1 MQFGKMAAIA
11 TMLMMVAG
19 CATSEAFG
27 VVGEGGQVYTGQMSG
42 GSNGQI
48 TLDNGQGTRC
58 VGEYSG
64 RSSTARTA
72 ATIGFVLIGGRPPPL
87 PSGAGRALLTC
98 SDGQQAVIQFTSTG
112 GESGYGVGTTRDGQ
126 PVRFTYGM
134 SREQSASYLQVQP
147 ALSGSPPSRP
157 SGVIGSGTGFFV
169 TRQGQVLTN
178 AHVVERCR
186 TVSVTTLNGETMP
199 GTVAGTDKSNDL
211 ALLGTGTPRQTVA
224 ALRGSRPVRQGEAVV
239 AYGCPLSGALSSGG
253 VSTSG
258 SISALQGLG
267 NDSRYLQMS
276 APVQPGN
283 SGGPLFDTT
292 GAVVGVV
299 SARLGGRAGQ
309 GAQNV
314 NFAIK
319 ADVVRTFLA
328 SQGVTGETAA
338 GGRELSMPDI
348 AERAHVFTVFIECKG

>member
-1 MQFGKMAAIA
+1 MAATIGV
-11 TMLMMVAG
+11 LMTVAG

-27 VVGEGGQVYTGQMSG
+27 IVGDGGEVFTGQMSG

-48 TLDNGQGTRC
+48 TLNNGRGTRC
-58 VGEYSG
+58 VGEFSG
-64 RSSTARTA
+64 RSSTARTVA
-72 ATIGFVLIGGRPPPL
+72 WVLIGGVPPPL
-87 PSGAGRALLTC
+87 SGGGRALLTC
-98 SDGQQAVIQFTSTG
+98 SDGQQALIQFTSTG
-112 GESGYGVGTTRDGQ
+112 EASGYGFGTTRDGQ

-134 SREQSASYLQVQP
+134 TREQSASYLQVQP
-147 ALSGSPPSRP
+147 ASSGSAPSRP

-169 TRQGQVLTN
+169 TRQGQVVTN

-186 TVSVTTLNGETMP
+186 AVSVTTLNGETM
-199 GTVAGTDKSNDL
+199 TASVAGTDKSNDL
-211 ALLGTGTPRQTVA
+211 ALLGTGTPRQAVA
-224 ALRGSRPVRQGEAVV
+224 ALRSGRPVRQGEGVV
-239 AYGCPLSGALSSGG
+239 AYGFPLSGALSSGG

-267 NDSRYLQMS
+267 DDSRYVQMS
-276 APVQPGN
+276 TPVQPGN
-283 SGGPLFDTT
+283 SGGPLLDMT

-328 SQGVTGETAA
+328 SQGVAPETAA
-338 GGRELSMPDI
+338 GGRELSVPDI
-348 AERAHVFTVFIECKG
+348 ADRARAFTVFIECKG

>member
-1 MQFGKMAAIA
+1 MRFGRMAAIVG
-11 TMLMMVAG
+11 MLMMVAG
-19 CATSEAFG
+19 CTTSEAFG
-27 VVGEGGQVYTGQMSG
+27 VVGDSGQVFTGQMSG

-48 TLDNGQGTRC
+48 TLDNGRGTRC
-58 VGEYSG
+58 IGQFSG
-64 RSSTARTA
+64 RSSTARTVA
-72 ATIGFVLIGGRPPPL
+72 WVLIGGAPPPL
-87 PSGAGRALLTC
+87 TGAGRALLTC
-98 SDGQQAVIQFTSTG
+98 SDGEQALIQFTSTG
-112 GESGYGVGTTRDGQ
+112 GESGYGFGTTRGGQ

-134 SREQSASYLQVQP
+134 TREQSASYLQVQP
-147 ALSGSPPSRP
+147 ASSRSSPSRP

-169 TRQGQVLTN
+169 TRHGQVVTN
-178 AHVVERCR
+178 AHVVNRCR
-186 TVSVTTLNGETMP
+186 TISVTTLNGETMTA
-199 GTVAGTDKSNDL
+199 TVASLDKSNDL
-211 ALLGTGTPRQTVA
+211 ALLGTGTPRQAAA
-224 ALRGSRPVRQGEAVV
+224 ALRGGRPVRQGEAVV
-239 AYGCPLSGALSSGG
+239 AYGFPLSGALSSGG

-267 NDSRYLQMS
+267 DDSRYMQMS

-283 SGGPLFDTT
+283 SGGPLLDMS

-328 SQGVTGETAA
+328 SQGVTAETAT
-338 GGRELSMPDI
+338 GGRELSVPDV
-348 AERAHVFTVFIECKG
+348 AERAHAFTVFIECKG